1 MRTEKEKM
9 LAGELYNAG
18 SPELQADAAEIT
30 RWMARYNQ
38 SQPEER
44 PMLLTQTFA
53 SLGENVNIR
62 PPFYCDYGYN
72 ITLGNGVFMNFNC
85 IILDVNPVHIGDFTQ
100 IGPGVQILTADHPR
114 DPELRKAGLESGRP
128 VYIGKNVWIGGG
140 ALILPGVTVGDD
152 AIIGAGSVVT
162 KDVPPG
168 ATVVGNPAK
177 VLAKK

>member
-85 IILDVNPVHIGDFTQ
+85 IILGCKPRAHRR
-100 IGPGVQILTADHPR
+100 LYADW
-114 DPELRKAGLESGRP
+114 SGRTN
-128 VYIGKNVWIGGG
+128 INRRSSARSGT
-140 ALILPGVTVGDD
+140 A
-152 AIIGAGSVVT
+152 
-162 KDVPPG
+162 
-168 ATVVGNPAK
+168 
-177 VLAKK
+177 